1 MIPLT
6 EGLCKKGWRSLF
18 AIVSIILI
26 HLVCAHASAQET
38 PLNGRIATDEF
49 ILKIAQAPDTDVAYG
64 LNPVTKNLV
73 LFNLDTYTQRG
84 KVTFTKRPVALA
96 VHPQNNSA
104 FVLSR
109 GTMLTKGALSVVSPD
124 GVILGTVEIPRSSRG
139 LSLNPVSNTAAVT
152 FDLEKKVRVYST
164 TNLSLANEMPLPYL
178 PGLIALDHNT
188 NRAVIAARANLLS
201 LRQTKLL
208 TLDLGTGAII
218 NELHVPEGIRGLAV
232 DSEKDIAV
240 AVSFNRVVIVNINT
254 GSTIATI
261 PSSFSIADII
271 QQLLGGTDPDV
282 LSDLFFGV
290 DINPSTH
297 VAVVTGDNG
306 FLVIDL
312 NDNTSQAYQL
322 AGGES
327 MITVAVDLFRNSALT
342 SYFKIV
348 GSTVE
353 KGVLDIQLPNPVPE
367 ITSISPSET
376 TRGAEATP
384 LSVAGELFVRG
395 SIVSFG
401 STPLATTF
409 TDNSN
414 LQSTIPKEQLAASGV
429 FNVTVLN
436 PAPLGGESNAVSFT
450 VKNPVPSITILDPA
464 QAPAGTLG
472 LTVNILGSGFSEES
486 TVTVNSQLHPAT
498 FVSTTQLQLLLS
510 PTDLGLPGYLEICV
524 SNPAPGGGTSNSAQ
538 FAVQNSVPVLSSVSP
553 SSVKA
558 GTEGVTLTLTGTGFT
573 SASTVSF
580 GGSAISATF
589 VDPARIDA
597 PLPAGLIAAEG
608 SYPITVT
615 NPAPGGGTSNA
626 VSFTVTKASSVVP
639 PPDGSFGK
647 LYEDLIPA
655 DATIPEYDPLRFA
668 LMTGRVND
676 LSGNPVPAVAVT
688 IHGRPQYGTARTDSS
703 GRFSLPVDGGGTIT
717 LVYAKQGYMTFHR
730 QVSVPRNGFATSE
743 TVTMLAED
751 PSSTAITF
759 DGNASTILSH
769 KSTPVTDERGTRS
782 LTMVFSGD
790 NKAYVR
796 NPDGTET
803 QVSNIT
809 VRATEYRTR
818 QSMPAVLPSNIAY
831 TYCSELSADG
841 ARSVRFEKPVSVY
854 VNNFLGFDVGMIVPV
869 GYYDRDRAL
878 WVPSENG
885 KVVRLLDT
893 NGDGIVDAYDDVGDG
908 QVHGTTIGLTDPTVY
923 RPGDT
928 YWKVELKHFTPW
940 DCNWPYTFPP
950 DAVAPNA
957 EGNPV
962 SNVQYENDDVT
973 CTNSYVDNRSCI
985 FHEDIPI
992 PGTDLTLHYSSNRTE
1007 GYKAVVT
1014 VPVSGSSVPAALK
1027 SIIVKMEVAGRNIE
1041 TTLPAQPN
1049 QKMEYVWDG
1058 RDYLGRTVNGTTGLR
1073 VSIGFV
1079 YGAYYMTPAPAIS
1092 AGSGGGYNSSF
1103 GRVGVSS
1110 TLVQARQEAIS
1121 WRESVIPIS
1130 RKNDPT
1136 GTIAEGWGFDKHH
1149 FMNPSDKTV
1158 YKDDGTTI
1166 SNNLQLIDTIA
1177 GNGSWDFSGDGG
1189 PATQAGIGAIR
1200 GIAVDNEG
1208 NIFMTAQGH
1217 HRIRKMDKNG
1227 VITTIAGTGQQGFSG
1242 DGGPATQAQ
1251 IWQPD
1256 DVAVDGQ
1263 GNIFIAD
1270 TGNGRIR
1277 KIDRNGIIATIAG
1290 GVTGTGYPLEGPAL
1304 LLPIAPRGVQVDTS
1318 GNVYVLEGF
1327 MIRKIDANGF
1337 ITVVAGTGQSGFS
1350 GDGGPAT
1357 QARIGYVTSVA
1368 FDRAGNMYMADRNNN
1383 RIRKVDIS
1391 GVITTVAGTGQ
1402 ADYSGDGGP
1411 AALAK
1416 LNNPG
1421 GVAVDDAGNI
1431 YIADSYNY
1439 RIRRVDTSGIIGTIA
1454 GNGQDGFSGD
1464 GGPATQARM
1473 GGYSFLDNLA
1483 VDDAGY
1489 VYISDSNNVRL
1500 RKVFPQKGLQITE
1513 DVFPDE
1519 NGLGY
1524 VMSSTGL
1531 HRSTIDLATGKTLRS
1546 FGYDEQSRLVSITDR
1561 FGNAVAIQRDGSGT
1575 PVSIT
1580 SPYGIVTRLTV
1591 DGDNRLTSITHPDGS
1606 FYSFAYTADGL
1617 LTDKHDLKRNHF
1629 VRTYNAAGAVS
1640 SLSDPEGGNWNYSRS
1655 VDDTGKTTTS
1665 IVTAEGNTT
1674 TYQDRADPTGK
1685 LTSAT
1690 TTPSGATSTFTRSAD
1705 KLSEEV
1711 QASCGTK
1718 TTSTYG
1724 LDPRYKYRYL
1734 KAYSI
1739 LTPAGLALNG
1749 STTKT
1754 YQDTNGD
1761 TIPDR
1766 ITTTSTVNSKNRVT
1780 VQSTLTGTIT
1790 LTSPLGRIVTST
1802 YDTTTLLPKRMEIP
1816 GFLPLTYTYDTKGR
1830 ITTTTQGTRAASF
1843 TYNGKG
1849 LVDTITLPD
1858 TKTVGYTYDEVGRVK
1873 TKTLP
1878 DSTVVSYSYDANGNM
1893 TILTNPKTVSY
1904 GFDHTSVDLR
1914 KHMSMPQ
1921 SGSYTYTY
1929 DTERN
1934 LKTVAFP
1941 SGKQIALTYSG
1952 GLLTSTATPEDTTSY
1967 AYVCGTNV
1975 SEMTKGAEVITY
1987 IYDGSLLT
1995 SDTRTGT
2002 VNQAISYTYNN
2013 DLRVSSISYGG
2024 VTQSFTYD
2032 NDGLLTG
2039 VSPYTITR
2047 NSTNGLPTRVAG
2059 GTYALTR
2066 TYSGYGDIDGIA
2078 ASIGGANRYSYTLT
2092 RDAMGRI
2099 TRKVETVGSETNTFD
2114 YAYDDNGR
2122 LKEAKKNSAVVESYS
2137 YDDNNNR
2144 VLETNVYKGI
2154 TGRSS
2159 TYSDEDHLITFGSDV
2174 YQFNLDGF
2182 LTRKTTS
2189 LGTTSYVYSS
2199 RGELQSA
2206 TLPDARVITYEN
2218 DPAGRRVAKKING
2231 AIVEK
2236 YLWKDATTLLAV
2248 FDASDNLITRFTYAD
2263 GRVPVSMTYNG
2274 LTYYI
2279 LTDTIGSLRG
2289 IVDTSGNVVKRVD
2302 YDSFGNVITD
2312 SDPSMNIPLGFAGGL
2327 RDNDTGLV
2335 RFGARDYDPSLG
2347 RWTAKDPIDFAG
2359 GDTNLYNY
2367 VLNDPVNGVDPEGLQ
2382 KCDSQK
2388 KTRIRIS
2395 VSEFDADAV
2404 RSAINQA
2411 NQHNKALRPGTFAG
2425 GAAAGLAAPALK
2437 AADAA
2442 MTSQAVDALTSSVPP
2457 GGSSGNPTI
2466 DIALSMLT
2474 VVKEVWTQHVSE
2486 PLNDVLG
2493 PNRNKD

>member
-1 MIPLT
+1 MMPFAK
-6 EGLCKKGWRSLF
+6 GLSRGLSRRGLRWLL
-18 AIVSIILI
+18 AIISILI
-26 HLVCAHASAQET
+26 TFLASGHVGAQDT
-38 PLNGRIATDEF
+38 PLLGRIVTDDF
-49 ILKIAQAPDTDVAYG
+49 ILKVAQAPDADVAYG
-64 LNPVTKNLV
+64 LNPLTRNLV
-73 LFNLDTYTQRG
+73 FFNLDTYTQRG
-84 KVTFTKRPVALA
+84 KITFTKRPVALA
-96 VHPQNNSA
+96 VHPQSNNA

-109 GTMLTKGALSVVSPD
+109 GTLIAKGSLSVISPD
-124 GVILGTVEIPRSSRG
+124 GVTVGAVEIPRSSRG
-139 LSLNPVSNTAAVT
+139 LSLNPVSNIAAVT
-152 FDLEKKVRVYST
+152 FDLEKKVRLYST
-164 TNLSLANEMPLPYL
+164 TNLSLTNEISLSCL
-178 PGLIALDHNT
+178 PGLVALDHNT

-218 NELHVPEGIRGLAV
+218 NEFHVPEGIRGLAV

-240 AVSFNRVVIVNINT
+240 VVSFTRVVLVNINT
-254 GSTIATI
+254 GSTVATI
-261 PSSFSIADII
+261 PSSFSIVDII

-290 DINPSTH
+290 DVNPSTH
-297 VAVVTGDNG
+297 VAVVTGGSG
-306 FLVIDL
+306 FLVINL
-312 NDNTSQAYQL
+312 NDNTSNTYQL
-322 AGGES
+322 AGGED
-327 MITVAVDLFRNSALT
+327 MVAVAVDLFRNSFLT
-342 SYFKIV
+342 SYFKV
-348 GSTVE
+348 AGNAVE

-376 TRGAEATP
+376 VRGAEATP
-384 LSVAGELFVRG
+384 LSIAGDLFVRG
-395 SIVSFG
+395 SIVSLG

-414 LQSTIPKEQLAASGV
+414 LQSTIPKERLAASGV
-429 FNVTVLN
+429 FNITVLN
-436 PAPLGGESNAVSFT
+436 PAPLGGESNAVSFA
-450 VKNPVPSITILDPA
+450 VKNPVPSITVLDPA
-464 QAPAGTLG
+464 QTPAGTPG
-472 LTVNILGSGFSEES
+472 LTVNILGSGFSEE
-486 TVTVNSQLHPAT
+486 TTAAVNSQLHPAT
-498 FVSTTQLQLLLS
+498 FVSATQLQLSLNA
-510 PTDLGLPGYLEICV
+510 TDLASPGYLEICV
-524 SNPAPGGGTSNSAQ
+524 SNPAPGGGASNIAQ
-538 FAVQNSVPVLSSVSP
+538 FAVQNPVPGLTSVNP

-558 GTEGVTLTLTGTGFT
+558 GAEGVTLTLTGTGFT
-573 SASTVSF
+573 AASTVSF
-580 GGSAISATF
+580 GGSALSATF
-589 VDPARIDA
+589 VDPKRIDV
-597 PLPAGLIAAEG
+597 PLPASLIASEG

-615 NPAPGGGTSNA
+615 NPAPGGGTSN
-626 VSFTVTKASSVVP
+626 VISFTVTKASSVVSP
-639 PPDGSFGK
+639 ADGSFGK
-647 LYEDLIPA
+647 LYEDLIPS
-655 DATIPEYDPLRFA
+655 DATIPEYDPSRFA
-668 LMTGRVND
+668 LMTGKVND
-676 LSGNPVPAVAVT
+676 LSGNPVAAVAVT

-703 GRFSLPVDGGGTIT
+703 GRFSLPVDGGGIIT
-717 LVYAKQGYMTFHR
+717 LVYAKQGYITFHR
-730 QVSVPRNGFATSE
+730 QVNVPRNGFATAE

-751 PSSTAITF
+751 PSSTAVTF
-759 DGNASTILSH
+759 DGNSSTILSH

-782 LTMVFSGD
+782 LTMVFTGD

-803 QVSNIT
+803 QVGSMT
-809 VRATEYRTR
+809 VRATEYKTR
-818 QSMPAVLPSNIAY
+818 QSMPAVLPPNIAY

-841 ARSVRFEKPVSVY
+841 ARNVRFEKPVSVY

-878 WVPSENG
+878 WVPAENG

-893 NGDGIVDAYDDVGDG
+893 NSDGIVDAYDDVGDG
-908 QVHGTTIGLTDPTVY
+908 QTHGTAIGLTDPAVY

-928 YWKVELKHFTPW
+928 YWKVELNHFTPW

-985 FHEDIPI
+985 FHEDIPV

-1014 VPVSGSSVPAALK
+1014 IPVSGSSVPPALK
-1027 SIIVKMEVAGRNIE
+1027 SIIVKMEVAGRKIE
-1041 TTLPAQPN
+1041 TTLPPEPN
-1049 QKMEYVWDG
+1049 QKIEYVWDG
-1058 RDYLGRTVNGTTGLR
+1058 RDYLGRTVNGTTALR

-1092 AGSGGGYNSSF
+1092 AGAGGGYNSSF
-1103 GRVGVSS
+1103 GRVGVSP

-1149 FMNPSDKTV
+1149 YMNPSDKTV

-1166 SNNLQLIDTIA
+1166 SNNLQVIDTIA

-1189 PATQAGIGAIR
+1189 PATQAGIGSIR

-1208 NIFMTAQGH
+1208 NIFMTAQSH
-1217 HRIRKMDKNG
+1217 HRIRKMDKTG

-1251 IWQPD
+1251 IRQPD

-1270 TGNGRIR
+1270 TMNGRIR
-1277 KIDRNGIIATIAG
+1277 KINRNGIITTIAG
-1290 GVTGTGYPLEGPAL
+1290 GEPGICWAYSFEGSAL
-1304 LLPIAPRGVQVDTS
+1304 SLCIAPRGVEVDTS

-1327 MIRKIDANGF
+1327 RVRKIDTNGF
-1337 ITVVAGTGQSGFS
+1337 MTVVAGTGQSGFS

-1357 QARIGYVTSVA
+1357 QAQLGNVTSVA
-1368 FDRAGNMYMADRNNN
+1368 FDGAGNMYMADRSNN

-1411 AALAK
+1411 ATLAK
-1416 LNNPG
+1416 LYNPG
-1421 GVAVDDAGNI
+1421 GVTVDDAGNI

-1439 RIRRVDTSGIIGTIA
+1439 RIRKVDTSGIISTIA
-1454 GNGQDGFSGD
+1454 GNGQEGFSGD

-1561 FGNAVAIQRDGSGT
+1561 FGNAVAIQRDGNGT

-1580 SPYGIVTRLTV
+1580 SPYGIVTGLTV

-1606 FYSFAYTADGL
+1606 FYSFAYTTDGL
-1617 LTDKHDLKRNHF
+1617 LTDKYDLKRNHF
-1629 VRTYNAAGAVS
+1629 VRTYNAGGAVS
-1640 SLSDPEGGNWNYSRS
+1640 NLSDPEGGNWSYSRS
-1655 VDDTGKTTTS
+1655 VDDSGKVTMS
-1665 IVTAEGNTT
+1665 ILTALGNTT
-1674 TYQDRADPTGK
+1674 TYQDKTDPTGK
-1685 LTSAT
+1685 LTST
-1690 TTPSGATSTFTRSAD
+1690 TATPSGATSTFTRSAD
-1705 KLSEEV
+1705 KLTEEA
-1711 QASCGTK
+1711 QTSCGTK
-1718 TTSTYG
+1718 TASTYG
-1724 LDPRYKYRYL
+1724 LDSRYKYRYL
-1734 KAYSI
+1734 KAYSV

-1766 ITTTSTVNSKNRVT
+1766 MTTTWTVNSKNRVAA
-1780 VQSTLTGTIT
+1780 QNTLTGTIT
-1790 LTSPLGRIVTST
+1790 LTSPLGRVITST

-1816 GFLPLTYTYDTKGR
+1816 GFLPLTYTYDAKGR
-1830 ITTTTQGTRAASF
+1830 VTTTTQGTRTTSF
-1843 TYNGKG
+1843 TYNSKG
-1849 LVDTITLPD
+1849 FIDTIVLPD

-1873 TKTLP
+1873 TKTLS
-1878 DSTVVSYSYDANGNM
+1878 DSTVVSRSYDANGNM
-1893 TILTNPKTVSY
+1893 TVLTNPKTVSY

-1914 KHMSMPQ
+1914 RHMSMPQ
-1921 SGSYTYTY
+1921 SGTYTYTY

-1934 LKTVAFP
+1934 LKTVTFP
-1941 SGKQIALTYSG
+1941 SGKQIVHTYSG
-1952 GLLTSTATPEDTTSY
+1952 GLLISTTTPEETTSY
-1967 AYVCGTNV
+1967 AYVCGTKLAEV
-1975 SEMTKGAEVITY
+1975 TKGTEAITY
-1987 IYDGSLLT
+1987 TYDGSLLT

-2002 VNQAISYTYNN
+2002 VGQTISYTHNN
-2013 DLRVSSISYGG
+2013 DLRLNSISYGG
-2024 VTQSFTYD
+2024 STQSFTYD

-2039 VSPYTITR
+2039 ASPYTITR
-2047 NSTNGLPTRVAG
+2047 NSANGLPTRVAG
-2059 GTYALTR
+2059 NTYALAR
-2066 TYSGYGDIDGIA
+2066 TYSGYGEVDGIT

-2099 TRKVETVGSETNTFD
+2099 MRKVETIGSETNTFD
-2114 YAYDDNGR
+2114 YVYDDNGR
-2122 LKEAKKNSAVVESYS
+2122 LKEVKKNSAVVESYS

-2144 VLETNVYKGI
+2144 VVETNVYKGI

-2159 TYSDEDHLITFGSDV
+2159 TYSDEDHLITSGSDV
-2174 YQFNLDGF
+2174 YQFSLDGL

-2218 DPAGRRVAKKING
+2218 DPAGRRIAKRVNG
-2231 AIVEK
+2231 TIVEK
-2236 YLWKDATTLLAV
+2236 YLWKDASTLLAV
-2248 FDASDNLITRFTYAD
+2248 YDASDNLIARFTYAD
-2263 GRVPVSMTYNG
+2263 GRAPVSMTYNG

-2312 SDPSMNIPLGFAGGL
+2312 SDPSMDIPLGFAGGL
-2327 RDNDTGLV
+2327 RDKDTGFV

-2347 RWTAKDPIDFAG
+2347 RWTAKDPIDFSG

-2367 VLNDPVNGVDPEGLQ
+2367 VLNDPLNKVDPEGLVTIVPH
-2382 KCDSQK
+2382 DP
-2388 KTRIRIS
+2388 
-2395 VSEFDADAV
+2395 VLPYA
-2404 RSAINQA
+2404 
-2411 NQHNKALRPGTFAG
+2411 PGGGCPAG
-2425 GAAAGLAAPALK
+2425 
-2437 AADAA
+2437 
-2442 MTSQAVDALTSSVPP
+2442 SSCLDPGQVTPPPP
-2457 GGSSGNPTI
+2457 G
-2466 DIALSMLT
+2466 LM
-2474 VVKEVWTQHVSE
+2474 
-2486 PLNDVLG
+2486 G
-2493 PNRNKD
+2493 PNLFDPQPKGGTRFPLMPNPRILDFGKFKDLLPSYPAQPDAPEMPGSPERRERNEKCR